1 LSAAEAEP
9 VADLLLI
16 GLRLQF
22 EALAGRQAA
31 GDELIGWKVGLNAT
45 PVQQHFGI
53 TRPVL
58 GHLTTASLIEPGS
71 THSLAEGVRVGV
83 EPEVAIHLGVGGKIA
98 SLGPAIEV
106 VDLDPAITE
115 LDSILAGNVFHRGLV
130 LGPALEGFDPAG
142 LDTLRATVTK
152 NGSVAESALF
162 ADAGEEPGDVVT
174 LIGERLALVGEELA
188 EGQVIIAGSL
198 TPIVFVEPGDGIE
211 VQLGP
216 LGSLALTLA

>member
-1 LSAAEAEP
+1 MSEAEGER
-9 VADLLLI
+9 VAR

-22 EALAGRQAA
+22 EGLAKRRGA
-31 GDELIGWKVGLNAT
+31 GDQLIGWKVGLNAA

-71 THSLAEGVRVGV
+71 THSLAGGVRVGV
-83 EPEVAIHLGVGGKIA
+83 EPEVAIHLGAGGSIA
-98 SLGPAIEV
+98 ALGSAIEV
-106 VDLDPAITE
+106 VDLDPAATE
-115 LDSILAGNVFHRGLV
+115 LDSILAGNVFHRGVV

-142 LDTLRATVTK
+142 LDALSATVTK

-162 ADAGEEPGDVVT
+162 ADTGEVPGDVVR

-188 EGQVIIAGSL
+188 EGQVIIGGSL
-198 TPIVFVEPGDGIE
+198 TQIVFVEPGDGIE
-211 VQLGP
+211 IQLGP
-216 LGSLALTLA
+216 LGSLALRLV

>member
-1 LSAAEAEP
+1 LSDGEGEQ
-9 VADLLLI
+9 VARGVLN

-22 EALAGRQAA
+22 DALARRQAS
-31 GDELIGWKVGLNAT
+31 GEELIGWKVGLNAT

-58 GHLTTASLIEPGS
+58 GHLTTASLIPPGS
-71 THSLAEGVRVGV
+71 THSLAGGVRVGV
-83 EPEVAIHLGVGGKIA
+83 EPEVAVHLGAGGKIA

-115 LDSILAGNVFHRGLV
+115 LHSILAGNVFHRGVV

-142 LDTLRATVTK
+142 LDTLRAIVTK

-162 ADAGEEPGDVVT
+162 ADTGEEAGDVVT

-198 TPIVFVEPGDGIE
+198 TPIVFVEPGDRIE

-216 LGSLALTLA
+216 LGSLALSLA